1 MGLQPPVLVAMAKC
15 RLTVALSSP
24 PQKAHD
30 HAAGELDL
38 REHTLAEAERVAEVC
53 GVFVGQLRF

>member
-1 MGLQPPVLVAMAKC
+1 MQILGHEEFRLLVKAA
-15 RLTVALSSP
+15 SP

-38 REHTLAEAERVAEVC
+38 REHTLAEAKRVAEVC